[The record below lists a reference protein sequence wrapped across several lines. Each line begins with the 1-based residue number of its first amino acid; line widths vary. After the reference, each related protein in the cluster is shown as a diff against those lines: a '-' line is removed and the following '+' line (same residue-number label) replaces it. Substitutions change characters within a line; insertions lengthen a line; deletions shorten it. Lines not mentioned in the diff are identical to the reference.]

1 MRCRA
6 SESNGA
12 EVGSWLGW
20 LHRAGTATTTK
31 SPRRVHLVAHGVEQ
45 KPGQKVRTV
54 FCNKSSTDYSNVAG
68 RRMHPGRM
76 PAYSRGSRAAARHP
90 RNRKRNLSLF
100 DPSGVADSSA
110 ATPLGSDDEFVG
122 VVTGGVG
129 PVGLDPRLQAAT
141 LPGSVRCSCTERLFA
156 TKSVGIPS
164 CARKLILAI
173 AGMESG

>member
-90 RNRKRNLSLF
+90 RNRKRNLSLSR
-100 DPSGVADSSA
+100 PSGVADSGCDPA
-110 ATPLGSDDEFVG
+110 
-122 VVTGGVG
+122 GVG
-129 PVGLDPRLQAAT
+129 RRIRGRRDRGCRPCGPRPPATGCDPARVGPLLVHR
-141 LPGSVRCSCTERLFA
+141 ELFA

-164 CARKLILAI
+164 RARKLILAI